1 MAKRKYAFHGGRLF
15 ISIEEAAGILREL
28 SAEAKDLETAVAVA
42 EIAVLFEK
50 IETETLGEIANL
62 ETQA

>member
-1 MAKRKYAFHGGRLF
+1 MARKYAFHGGRLF
-15 ISIEEAAGILREL
+15 ISIDEVASILREL
-28 SAEAKDLETAVAVA
+28 ASEASHLDAAVAIA

-62 ETQA
+62 ETKA